1 MEICI
6 TFGINDTIKATE
18 LIERDELLR
27 KYLTYVS
34 DRKYAVETN
43 DNGIISEIS
52 RKFTAYGIKHKFYN
66 NDI

>member
-1 MEICI
+1 MKIYI
-6 TFGINDTIKATE
+6 TFGIRDTIKATG
-18 LIERDELLR
+18 LIESDELLQ

-52 RKFTAYGIKHKFYN
+52 RKFTANGIKHKFYN